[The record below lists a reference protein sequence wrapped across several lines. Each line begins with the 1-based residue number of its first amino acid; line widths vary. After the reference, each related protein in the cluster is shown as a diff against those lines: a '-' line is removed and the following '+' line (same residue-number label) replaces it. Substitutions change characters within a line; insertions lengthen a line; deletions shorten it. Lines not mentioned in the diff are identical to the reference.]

1 MKSDIEIANAYQGIS
16 IFDLAKRLGIH
27 DYLEPYGKWKGKIDL
42 SILDRL
48 KEKKRREIDF
58 SYKYFSNTYGGG

>member
-48 KEKKRREIDF
+48 KEKKTG
-58 SYKYFSNTYGGG
+58 N